1 MSDGPRGALAI
12 AGLAAAGFA
21 FALAALVSSQL
32 AIMSVLDTTRAERA
46 ATQIAESRFTA
57 DVIEQTVQR
66 AVEPVA
72 GEAVAA
78 ELATAA
84 STDPR
89 VIATVSTTLL
99 AAHAGLVDP
108 DLRYP
113 ADGNTVVDRAI
124 VGSVIDGAERA
135 GIDLGG
141 VGVGDVTPGDV
152 ALGGVQLDAI
162 AAGAG
167 LPSVVPSEVPD
178 LGLRRVA
185 ETTRVVAL
193 IALLAFALLA
203 VFAHPRPARSL
214 RRLGSFAVVVC
225 GAWLVGL
232 LVAGWVIRRTTS
244 TLFGEMMDTV
254 WSDAVPSMLL
264 LVGSGM
270 LIGAGL
276 WVAGT
281 VIDGATRQPSVPR

>member
-1 MSDGPRGALAI
+1 
-12 AGLAAAGFA
+12 
-21 FALAALVSSQL
+21 VSSQL
-32 AIMSVLDTTRAERA
+32 AIMSVLDAARAERA

-89 VIATVSTTLL
+89 VTTAVSDALL
-99 AAHAGLVDP
+99 AAHGGLVDP
-108 DLRYP
+108 DLP
-113 ADGNTVVDRAI
+113 SPSDGNIVVDRAI
-124 VGSVIDGAERA
+124 VGSVIDNAARA
-135 GIDLGG
+135 GIDLDA
-141 VGVGDVTPGDV
+141 VGIGNVTLGDAT
-152 ALGGVQLDAI
+152 LGGMRLDTI
-162 AAGAG
+162 AEQAG
-167 LPSVVPSEVPD
+167 LPSVVPSDVPD

-203 VFAHPRPARSL
+203 VFAHPRPGRSV
-214 RRLGSFAVVVC
+214 RRLGWSAVVVC
-225 GAWLVGL
+225 GAWLGGL
-232 LVAGWVIRRTTS
+232 LVAGWAIGRTTN
-244 TLFGEMMDTV
+244 TLFGEMIDTV
-254 WSDAVPSMLL
+254 WSDAVSSMVL
-264 LVGSGM
+264 LVGAGM

-281 VIDGATRQPSVPR
+281 VVDGATRRPSMQ

>member
-12 AGLAAAGFA
+12 AGLATAGFA
-21 FALAALVSSQL
+21 FALAVLVSSQL
-32 AIMSVLDTTRAERA
+32 AIMSVLDAARAERA

-72 GEAVAA
+72 GEAVAT

-89 VIATVSTTLL
+89 VTIAVSDALL
-99 AAHAGLVDP
+99 AAHGGLVDP
-108 DLRYP
+108 DLP
-113 ADGNTVVDRAI
+113 SPSDGNIVVDRAI
-124 VGSVIDGAERA
+124 VGSVIDNAARA
-135 GIDLGG
+135 GIDLDA
-141 VGVGDVTPGDV
+141 VGIGNVTLGDAT
-152 ALGGVQLDAI
+152 LGGMRLDTI
-162 AAGAG
+162 AEQAG
-167 LPSVVPSEVPD
+167 LPSVVPSDVPD

-203 VFAHPRPARSL
+203 VFAHPRPGRSV
-214 RRLGSFAVVVC
+214 RRLGWSAVVVC
-225 GAWLVGL
+225 GAWLGGL
-232 LVAGWVIRRTTS
+232 LVAGWAIGRTTN
-244 TLFGEMMDTV
+244 TLFGEMIDTV
-254 WSDAVPSMLL
+254 WSDAVSSMVL
-264 LVGSGM
+264 LVGAGM

-281 VIDGATRQPSVPR
+281 VVDGATRRPAVQ

>member
-32 AIMSVLDTTRAERA
+32 AIMSVLDAARAERA

-78 ELATAA
+78 ELAAAA

-89 VIATVSTTLL
+89 VTSAVSDALL
-99 AAHAGLVDP
+99 AAHGGLVEP
-108 DLRYP
+108 NLRSP
-113 ADGNTVVDRAI
+113 SDGNIVVDRAI
-124 VGSVIDGAERA
+124 VGSVIDYAERA
-135 GIDLGG
+135 GIDLDA
-141 VGVGDVTPGDV
+141 VGIGNVTLGDAT
-152 ALGGVQLDAI
+152 LGGARLDTI
-162 AAGAG
+162 AEQAG
-167 LPSVVPSEVPD
+167 LPSVVPSNVPD

-185 ETTRVVAL
+185 ETTRIVAL

-203 VFAHPRPARSL
+203 VFAHPRPGRSV
-214 RRLGSFAVVVC
+214 RRLGSSAVVVC

-232 LVAGWVIRRTTS
+232 LVGGWVIGRTTN
-244 TLFGEMMDTV
+244 TLFGEMIDTV
-254 WSDAVPSMLL
+254 WSEAVSSMVL
-264 LVGSGM
+264 LVGAGM

-281 VIDGATRQPSVPR
+281 VVDGATRQPSVPR

>member
-32 AIMSVLDTTRAERA
+32 AIMSVLDAARAERA

-89 VIATVSTTLL
+89 VTTAVSDALL
-99 AAHAGLVDP
+99 AAHGGLVDP
-108 DLRYP
+108 DLP
-113 ADGNTVVDRAI
+113 SPSDGNIVVDRAI
-124 VGSVIDGAERA
+124 VGSVIDNAARA
-135 GIDLGG
+135 GIDLDA
-141 VGVGDVTPGDV
+141 VGIGNVTLGDAT
-152 ALGGVQLDAI
+152 LGGMRLDTI
-162 AAGAG
+162 AEQAG
-167 LPSVVPSEVPD
+167 LPSVVPSDVPD

-185 ETTRVVAL
+185 ETPRVGAL

-203 VFAHPRPARSL
+203 VFTHPRPGRSV
-214 RRLGSFAVVVC
+214 RRLGWSAVVVC
-225 GAWLVGL
+225 GAWLGGL
-232 LVAGWVIRRTTS
+232 LVAGWAIGRTTN
-244 TLFGEMMDTV
+244 TLFGEMIDTV
-254 WSDAVPSMLL
+254 WSDAVSSMVL
-264 LVGSGM
+264 LVGAGM

-281 VIDGATRQPSVPR
+281 VVDGATRRPSMQ

>member
-32 AIMSVLDTTRAERA
+32 AIMSVLDAARAERA

-89 VIATVSTTLL
+89 VTIAVSDALL
-99 AAHAGLVDP
+99 AAHGGLVDP
-108 DLRYP
+108 DLP
-113 ADGNTVVDRAI
+113 SPSDGNIVVDRAI
-124 VGSVIDGAERA
+124 VGSVIDNAARA
-135 GIDLGG
+135 GIDLDA
-141 VGVGDVTPGDV
+141 VGIGNVTLGDAT
-152 ALGGVQLDAI
+152 LGGMRLDTI
-162 AAGAG
+162 AEQAG
-167 LPSVVPSEVPD
+167 LPSVVPSDVPD

-203 VFAHPRPARSL
+203 VFAHPRPGRSV
-214 RRLGSFAVVVC
+214 RRLGWSAVVVC
-225 GAWLVGL
+225 GAWLGGL
-232 LVAGWVIRRTTS
+232 LVAGWAIGRTTN
-244 TLFGEMMDTV
+244 TLFGEMIDTV
-254 WSDAVPSMLL
+254 WSDAVSSMVL
-264 LVGSGM
+264 LVGAGM

-281 VIDGATRQPSVPR
+281 VVDGATRRPSMQ